1 MNSPLLVS
9 KKITQKEAESYIPTI
24 DEAVGE
30 SDFLAELRHR
40 RSHQHPKEE
49 ANFLVLGETGTG
61 KTKLLIG
68 YLRERLNDP
77 KVGYREGADW
87 SLKAGQIY
95 RFILING
102 GSVSRSNLEEQ
113 IELATHGW
121 GAEHSFVLIDE
132 ADQAYA
138 RELDQPLRH
147 LLDHP
152 DVTTYA
158 TAQSFDETRRRETQ
172 SERDGRL
179 STFIRRFPV
188 RRRTALPDPEE
199 LFDFLLRRMDKWRI
213 RHDSDQTIRM
223 LIRKSG
229 CVVPYVLGALIEA
242 LGQPEEQKL
251 TYDLVS
257 RYDPDP
263 LSF

>member
-1 MNSPLLVS
+1 MNWPNSTTGQV
-9 KKITQKEAESYIPTI
+9 TQKEAESYIPTI

-30 SDFLAELRHR
+30 SDFLAELKLR

-49 ANFLVLGETGTG
+49 ANLLVMGETGTG
-61 KTKLLIG
+61 KSKLLIG
-68 YLRERLNDP
+68 YLQDRLDDP
-77 KVGYREGADW
+77 ELGYREDPNW

-95 RFILING
+95 RFLLING
-102 GSVSRSNLEEQ
+102 GTVSRDTLEGQ

-121 GAEHSFVLIDE
+121 GSHHSFVLIDE

-138 RELDQPLRH
+138 RGLDEPLRH

-158 TAQSFDETRRRETQ
+158 TAQTFESRRRRETEGEKD
-172 SERDGRL
+172 SRL

-188 RRRTALPDPEE
+188 RRRTAHPEPEE
-199 LFDFLLRRMDKWRI
+199 LFGFLIRRMGKWGI
-213 RHDSDQTIRM
+213 RHDSDQTVRV
-223 LIRKSG
+223 LVRKSG
-229 CVVPYVLGALIEA
+229 CVVPYALGALIEA
-242 LGQPEEQKL
+242 IGQGHRL

-263 LSF
+263 LAF

>member
-1 MNSPLLVS
+1 MSTSNPTLGR
-9 KKITQKEAESYIPTI
+9 ITQKEAESYIPTI

-30 SDFLAELRHR
+30 SDFLAELRLR
-40 RSHQHPKEE
+40 RSRQEPKEE
-49 ANFLVLGETGTG
+49 TNLLIMGETGTG
-61 KTKLLIG
+61 KSKILIG
-68 YLRERLNDP
+68 YLQERLKDP

-87 SLKAGQIY
+87 TLKAGQIY
-95 RFILING
+95 RFLLING
-102 GSVSRSNLEEQ
+102 GTVSRDTLDGQ
-113 IELATHGW
+113 IELVTHGW
-121 GAEHSFVLIDE
+121 GSHHSFVLIDE

-138 RELDQPLRH
+138 RGLDEPLRH

-158 TAQSFDETRRRETQ
+158 TAQSFEGRRRRE
-172 SERDGRL
+172 SEDEKDSRL

-188 RRRTALPDPEE
+188 RRRTANPEPEE
-199 LFDFLLRRMDKWRI
+199 LFGFLIRRMDKWGI
-213 RHDSDQTIRM
+213 HHDSDQTVRV
-223 LIRKSG
+223 LVRKSG
-229 CVVPYVLGALIEA
+229 CVVPYALGALIEA
-242 LGQPEEQKL
+242 IGQGYRL